1 MLLQTGVSA
10 RRCPTSDKDQGRGIP
25 PNASPTARRR
35 RLYRSMRRV
44 TDSDQVLAI
53 ARIKEAAA
61 TDAVSLQTY
70 RPVHQSSAS
79 VMGLRA
85 SSPSSEYRV
94 AGFMLPS
101 VVDTRPPHHAVKERP
116 AGQSKKRGAPRRAST
131 ALLPASLVPASRRRD
146 LAGQG
151 RTCRPVLPETQC
163 ALMSSYAATGASLP
177 QRNSVPSI
185 HMRWSTLPS
194 LRASATF
201 ARFRPRRLATSIA
214 QRLSV
219 EKRVGRLSTALAA
232 S

>member
-1 MLLQTGVSA
+1 MSLRAWRNAISNLPPSLHGPSGA
-10 RRCPTSDKDQGRGIP
+10 APIKPPHKRPTSSR
-25 PNASPTARRR
+25 NCNC
-35 RLYRSMRRV
+35 
-44 TDSDQVLAI
+44 
-53 ARIKEAAA
+53 
-61 TDAVSLQTY
+61 
-70 RPVHQSSAS
+70 SAS